1 MSKTE
6 TGHWPISRIMEGISF
21 SSQLIQYAITGVTVG
36 SIYALVAIGFNIIYN
51 VTEIINFA
59 QGEFV
64 MLGGLFMVFFATV
77 VQIPLPLAFF
87 LTLTV
92 VIAIGV
98 MMERFAIFPAKN
110 ASVLTMI
117 IITIACSILLKGA
130 AMYGWGKD
138 PFMLAPFSDRKA
150 FVFMGAAVFPQ
161 SLWVLGTTL
170 IVVFLLTF
178 FYKRTRF
185 GRAMIA
191 SSDNPDAAQ
200 LMGIDVKTMVMV
212 SFGLSAAV
220 GAVAGI
226 VITPISLMEY
236 DRGALLGLKG
246 FGAAVLGGLGHFYGA
261 VVAGF
266 MVGLMESF
274 CAGLISSGYKDAAAL
289 LVLLLVLFLRPS
301 GLFGSKEVM
310 KMKEF

>member
-1 MSKTE
+1 
-6 TGHWPISRIMEGISF
+6 MEQITLSG
-21 SSQLIQYAITGVTVG
+21 QLVQYAITGLTVG

-77 VQIPLPLAFF
+77 LDMALPLAF
-87 LTLTV
+87 LMTMTAV
-92 VIAIGV
+92 MATGI
-98 MMERFAIFPAKN
+98 MMERLAIFPAKN

-138 PFMLAPFSDRKA
+138 PFTLPPFTDRKP
-150 FVFMGAAVFPQ
+150 FVFMGAAIFPQ
-161 SLWVLGTTL
+161 SIWVVVTTL
-170 IVVFLLTF
+170 VVVFFLTMF
-178 FYKRTRF
+178 FKRTKF
-185 GRAMIA
+185 GKAMIA
-191 SSDNPDAAQ
+191 SSDNRDAAQ
-200 LMGIDVKTMVMV
+200 LMGIDVKTMVML
-212 SFGLSAAV
+212 SFGLSAAI
-220 GAVAGI
+220 GAVAGM

-266 MVGLMESF
+266 TVGLIESF
-274 CAGLISSGYKDAAAL
+274 CAGLVSSGYKDAAGL
-289 LVLLLVLFLRPS
+289 LVLLLVLFVKPS

>member
-1 MSKTE
+1 V
-6 TGHWPISRIMEGISF
+6 
-21 SSQLIQYAITGVTVG
+21 QYAITGLTVG

-64 MLGGLFMVFFATV
+64 MLGGLFMVFFARV
-77 VQIPLPLAFF
+77 LDMPVPLAF
-87 LTLTV
+87 LMTIAGV
-92 VIAIGV
+92 MAIGI

-138 PFMLAPFSDRKA
+138 PFTLPPFTDRKP

-161 SLWVLGTTL
+161 SIWVVVTTL
-170 IVVFLLTF
+170 VVVFFLTMF
-178 FYKRTRF
+178 FKRTKF
-185 GRAMIA
+185 GKAMIA
-191 SSDNPDAAQ
+191 SSDNRDAAQ
-200 LMGIDVKTMVMV
+200 LMGINVKTMVMV

-220 GAVAGI
+220 GAVAGV

-236 DRGALLGLKG
+236 DRGTLLGLKG

-261 VVAGF
+261 VAAGF
-266 MVGLMESF
+266 IVGLIESF
-274 CAGLISSGYKDAAAL
+274 CAGLVSSGYKDAAAL
-289 LVLLLVLFLRPS
+289 LVLLLVLFVKPS

>member
-1 MSKTE
+1 ME
-6 TGHWPISRIMEGISF
+6 QISLSG
-21 SSQLIQYAITGVTVG
+21 QLIQYAITGLTVG
-36 SIYALVAIGFNIIYN
+36 SIYALVALGFNITYN

-77 VQIPLPLAFF
+77 LDMALPLAF
-87 LTLTV
+87 LMTM
-92 VIAIGV
+92 IAVMATGI

-138 PFMLAPFSDRKA
+138 PFTLPPFTDRKP

-161 SLWVLGTTL
+161 SIWVVVTTL
-170 IVVFLLTF
+170 VVVFFLTMF
-178 FYKRTRF
+178 FKRTKF
-185 GRAMIA
+185 GKAMIA
-191 SSDNPDAAQ
+191 SSDNRDAAQ
-200 LMGIDVKTMVMV
+200 LMGIDVKTMVML
-212 SFGLSAAV
+212 SFGLSAAI
-220 GAVAGI
+220 GAVAGM

-261 VVAGF
+261 VAAGF
-266 MVGLMESF
+266 IVGLIESF

-289 LVLLLVLFLRPS
+289 LVLLLVLFVKPS

>member
-1 MSKTE
+1 
-6 TGHWPISRIMEGISF
+6 MEQITLSG
-21 SSQLIQYAITGVTVG
+21 QLIQYAVTGLTVG

-77 VQIPLPLAFF
+77 LDMALPLAF
-87 LTLTV
+87 LMTMTAV
-92 VIAIGV
+92 MATGI

-138 PFMLAPFSDRKA
+138 PFTLPPFTDRKP

-161 SLWVLGTTL
+161 SIWVVVTTL
-170 IVVFLLTF
+170 VVVFFLTMF
-178 FYKRTRF
+178 FRRTKF
-185 GRAMIA
+185 GKAMIA
-191 SSDNPDAAQ
+191 SSDNRDAAQ

-212 SFGLSAAV
+212 SFGLSAAI
-220 GAVAGI
+220 GAVAGM

-266 MVGLMESF
+266 TVGLIESF

-289 LVLLLVLFLRPS
+289 LVLLLVLFVKPS

>member
-51 VTEIINFA
+51 VTAIINFA

-77 VQIPLPLAFF
+77 VQLPLPLAFF

-150 FVFMGAAVFPQ
+150 FFFMGAVVFPQ

>member
-1 MSKTE
+1 
-6 TGHWPISRIMEGISF
+6 
-21 SSQLIQYAITGVTVG
+21 
-36 SIYALVAIGFNIIYN
+36 
-51 VTEIINFA
+51 
-59 QGEFV
+59 
-64 MLGGLFMVFFATV
+64 
-77 VQIPLPLAFF
+77 
-87 LTLTV
+87 
-92 VIAIGV
+92 
-98 MMERFAIFPAKN
+98 
-110 ASVLTMI
+110 
-117 IITIACSILLKGA
+117 
-130 AMYGWGKD
+130 
-138 PFMLAPFSDRKA
+138 
-150 FVFMGAAVFPQ
+150 MGAAVFPQ
-161 SLWVLGTTL
+161 SLWVMGTTL

-212 SFGLSAAV
+212 SFCLSAAV

-226 VITPISLMEY
+226 VIAPISLMEY

>member
-1 MSKTE
+1 
-6 TGHWPISRIMEGISF
+6 MEQITLSG
-21 SSQLIQYAITGVTVG
+21 QLIQYAVTGLTVG

-77 VQIPLPLAFF
+77 LHMALPLAF
-87 LTLTV
+87 LMT
-92 VIAIGV
+92 VIAVMATGV

-138 PFMLAPFSDRKA
+138 PFTLPPFTDRKPLL
-150 FVFMGAAVFPQ
+150 FMGAAIFPQ
-161 SLWVLGTTL
+161 SIWVVVTTL
-170 IVVFLLTF
+170 VVVFFLTMF
-178 FYKRTRF
+178 FKRTKF
-185 GRAMIA
+185 GKAMIA
-191 SSDNPDAAQ
+191 SSDNKEAAQ

-220 GAVAGI
+220 GAVAGM

-266 MVGLMESF
+266 MVGLIESF

-289 LVLLLVLFLRPS
+289 LVLLLVLFVKPS

>member
-1 MSKTE
+1 
-6 TGHWPISRIMEGISF
+6 MEQITLSG
-21 SSQLIQYAITGVTVG
+21 QLVQYAITGLTVG

-77 VQIPLPLAFF
+77 LDMALPLAF
-87 LTLTV
+87 LMTM
-92 VIAIGV
+92 IAVMATGI
-98 MMERFAIFPAKN
+98 MMERLAIFPAKN

-138 PFMLAPFSDRKA
+138 PFTLPPFTDRKP

-161 SLWVLGTTL
+161 SIWVVVTTL
-170 IVVFLLTF
+170 VVVFFLTMF
-178 FYKRTRF
+178 FKRTKL
-185 GRAMIA
+185 GKAMIA
-191 SSDNPDAAQ
+191 SSDNRDAAQ
-200 LMGIDVKTMVMV
+200 LMGIDVKTMVML
-212 SFGLSAAV
+212 SFGLSAAI
-220 GAVAGI
+220 GAVAGM

-246 FGAAVLGGLGHFYGA
+246 FVAAVLGGLGHFYGA

-266 MVGLMESF
+266 TVGLIESF
-274 CAGLISSGYKDAAAL
+274 CAGLVSSGYKDAAAL
-289 LVLLLVLFLRPS
+289 LVLLLVLFVKPS

-310 KMKEF
+310 KIKEF

>member
-1 MSKTE
+1 VEQITL
-6 TGHWPISRIMEGISF
+6 TG
-21 SSQLIQYAITGVTVG
+21 QLIQYAVTGVTVG
-36 SIYALVAIGFNIIYN
+36 SIYALVAIGFDIIYN

-77 VQIPLPLAFF
+77 LGVPLPLAF
-87 LTLTV
+87 LLTV
-92 VIAIGV
+92 AAVMMIGIL
-98 MMERFAIFPAKN
+98 MERFAIFPAKN

-117 IITIACSILLKGA
+117 IITIAASILLKGA

-138 PFMLAPFSDRKA
+138 PFALPPFTDRKPL
-150 FVFMGAAVFPQ
+150 VIMGAAIFPQ
-161 SLWVLGTTL
+161 AMWVLATTV
-170 IVVFLLTF
+170 IIVFLLTMF
-178 FYKRTRF
+178 FRRTKF
-185 GRAMIA
+185 GKAMIA
-191 SSDNPDAAQ
+191 CSDNKDAAQ

-212 SFGLSAAV
+212 SFALSAAI
-220 GAVAGI
+220 GAVAGV

-266 MVGLMESF
+266 IIGLIESF
-274 CAGLISSGYKDAAAL
+274 CAGLISSGYKDAVAL
-289 LVLLLVLFLRPS
+289 LVLLLVLFLKPS

>member
-1 MSKTE
+1 MEQITL
-6 TGHWPISRIMEGISF
+6 TGQI
-21 SSQLIQYAITGVTVG
+21 IQYAITGFTVG

-77 VQIPLPLAFF
+77 LGLPIFAAFG
-87 LTLTV
+87 LTIAV
-92 VIAIGV
+92 VVAVGI
-98 MMERFAIFPAKN
+98 MMERFAIFPAKD
-110 ASVLTMI
+110 ASVLTTI

-138 PFMLAPFSDRKA
+138 PFALQPFTDHKP
-150 FVFMGAAVFPQ
+150 FLVLGAALFPQ
-161 SLWVLGTTL
+161 SMWVFGTTL
-170 IVVFLLTF
+170 VVVFVLTLF
-178 FYKRTRF
+178 FKRTRF

-191 SSDNPDAAQ
+191 SSDNPEAAQ

-212 SFGLSAAV
+212 SFGLSAAI
-220 GAVAGI
+220 GAIAGI

-246 FGAAVLGGLGHFYGA
+246 FGAAVLGGLGHFPGA
-261 VVAGF
+261 VIAGF
-266 MVGLMESF
+266 VVGLMESF
-274 CAGLISSGYKDAAAL
+274 CAGLLSSGYKDAAAL
-289 LVLLLVLFLRPS
+289 LVLLLALFLKPS
-301 GLFGSKEVM
+301 GLFGSKEVLRM
-310 KMKEF
+310 KRF

>member
-1 MSKTE
+1 
-6 TGHWPISRIMEGISF
+6 
-21 SSQLIQYAITGVTVG
+21 
-36 SIYALVAIGFNIIYN
+36 
-51 VTEIINFA
+51 
-59 QGEFV
+59 
-64 MLGGLFMVFFATV
+64 
-77 VQIPLPLAFF
+77 
-87 LTLTV
+87 
-92 VIAIGV
+92 
-98 MMERFAIFPAKN
+98 MERFAIFPAKN

-138 PFMLAPFSDRKA
+138 PFTLPPFTDRKP

-161 SLWVLGTTL
+161 SIWVVVTTL
-170 IVVFLLTF
+170 VVVFFLTMF
-178 FYKRTRF
+178 FKRTKF
-185 GRAMIA
+185 GKAMIA
-191 SSDNPDAAQ
+191 SSDNRDAAQ

-212 SFGLSAAV
+212 SFGLSAAI
-220 GAVAGI
+220 GAVAGV

-261 VVAGF
+261 VAAGF
-266 MVGLMESF
+266 MVGLIESF
-274 CAGLISSGYKDAAAL
+274 CAGLVSSGYKDAAAL
-289 LVLLLVLFLRPS
+289 LVLLLVLFVKPS

>member
-1 MSKTE
+1 
-6 TGHWPISRIMEGISF
+6 MEQITLSG
-21 SSQLIQYAITGVTVG
+21 QLIQYAVTGLTVG

-77 VQIPLPLAFF
+77 LDMALPLAF
-87 LTLTV
+87 LMTMTAV
-92 VIAIGV
+92 MATGI

-138 PFMLAPFSDRKA
+138 PFTLPPFTDRKP

-161 SLWVLGTTL
+161 SIWVVVTTL
-170 IVVFLLTF
+170 VVVFFLTMF
-178 FYKRTRF
+178 FRRTKF
-185 GRAMIA
+185 GKAMIA
-191 SSDNPDAAQ
+191 SSDNRDAAQ

-212 SFGLSAAV
+212 SFGLSAAI

-266 MVGLMESF
+266 TVGLIESF

-289 LVLLLVLFLRPS
+289 LVLLLVLFVKPS

>member
-1 MSKTE
+1 
-6 TGHWPISRIMEGISF
+6 MEQITLSG
-21 SSQLIQYAITGVTVG
+21 QLIQYAVTGLTVG

-77 VQIPLPLAFF
+77 LDMALPLAF
-87 LTLTV
+87 LMTM
-92 VIAIGV
+92 IAVMATGI

-138 PFMLAPFSDRKA
+138 PFTLPPFTDRKP

-161 SLWVLGTTL
+161 SIWVVVTTL
-170 IVVFLLTF
+170 VVVFFLTMF
-178 FYKRTRF
+178 FKRTKF
-185 GRAMIA
+185 GKAMIA
-191 SSDNPDAAQ
+191 SSDNRDAAQ

-212 SFGLSAAV
+212 SFGLSAAI
-220 GAVAGI
+220 GAVAGM

-266 MVGLMESF
+266 TVGLIESF

-289 LVLLLVLFLRPS
+289 LVLLLVLFVKPS

>member
-1 MSKTE
+1 LEQITLS
-6 TGHWPISRIMEGISF
+6 G
-21 SSQLIQYAITGVTVG
+21 QLVQYAITGLTVG

-77 VQIPLPLAFF
+77 LDMALPLAF
-87 LTLTV
+87 LMTM
-92 VIAIGV
+92 IAVMATGI
-98 MMERFAIFPAKN
+98 MMERLAIFPAKN

-138 PFMLAPFSDRKA
+138 PFTLPPFTDRKP

-161 SLWVLGTTL
+161 SIWVVVTTL
-170 IVVFLLTF
+170 VVVFFLTMF
-178 FYKRTRF
+178 FKRTKF
-185 GRAMIA
+185 GKAMIA
-191 SSDNPDAAQ
+191 SSDNRDAAQ
-200 LMGIDVKTMVMV
+200 LMGIDVKTMVML
-212 SFGLSAAV
+212 SFGLSAAI
-220 GAVAGI
+220 GAVAGM

-266 MVGLMESF
+266 TVGLIESF
-274 CAGLISSGYKDAAAL
+274 CAGLVSSGYKDAAGL
-289 LVLLLVLFLRPS
+289 LVLLLVLFVKPS

>member
-77 VQIPLPLAFF
+77 MQIPLLLAFF

-150 FVFMGAAVFPQ
+150 FVFAGAAVFPQ
-161 SLWVLGTTL
+161 SLWILGTTL

-261 VVAGF
+261 VLAGF

-289 LVLLLVLFLRPS
+289 VVLLLVLFLRPS

>member
-1 MSKTE
+1 LFAGGGKTMGE
-6 TGHWPISRIMEGISF
+6 FTLG
-21 SSQLIQYAITGVTVG
+21 SQIVQYAITGLTVG

-64 MLGGLFMVFFATV
+64 MLGGLFMVFFASV
-77 VQIPLPLAFF
+77 AGLALPVAFI
-87 LTLTV
+87 LTV
-92 VIAIGV
+92 SVVLIIGV
-98 MMERFAIFPAKN
+98 TMERFAIFPAKN

-138 PFMLAPFSDRKA
+138 PFMLPPFTDRKP
-150 FVFMGAAVFPQ
+150 FLLFGAAVFPQ
-161 SLWVLGTTL
+161 SLWVFATTL
-170 IVVFLLTF
+170 VVVFVLTYF
-178 FYKRTRF
+178 FRHTRF

-191 SSDNPDAAQ
+191 SSDNREAAQ
-200 LMGIDVKTMVMV
+200 LMGIDVKTMIMV
-212 SFGLSAAV
+212 SFGLSAAI

-226 VITPISLMEY
+226 VVTPISLMEY

-246 FGAAVLGGLGHFYGA
+246 FGAAVLGGLGNFYGA
-261 VVAGF
+261 VAAGF
-266 MVGLMESF
+266 LVGLIESF
-274 CAGLISSGYKDAAAL
+274 CAGFISSGYKDAAAL
-289 LVLLLVLFLRPS
+289 LVLLLVLFLKPS
-301 GLFGSKEVM
+301 GLFGSDEVM

>member
-1 MSKTE
+1 
-6 TGHWPISRIMEGISF
+6 
-21 SSQLIQYAITGVTVG
+21 LIQYAITGLTVG

-77 VQIPLPLAFF
+77 LDMPLPLAF
-87 LTLTV
+87 LVTVTV
-92 VIAIGV
+92 VMATGI

-138 PFMLAPFSDRKA
+138 PFTLPPFTDRKPL
-150 FVFMGAAVFPQ
+150 VFMGAAVFPQ
-161 SLWVLGTTL
+161 SIWVVVTTL
-170 IVVFLLTF
+170 VVVLSLTMF
-178 FYKRTRF
+178 FKRTRF
-185 GRAMIA
+185 GKAMIA
-191 SSDNPDAAQ
+191 SSDNRDAAQ

-220 GAVAGI
+220 GAVAGM

-266 MVGLMESF
+266 IVGLIESF

-289 LVLLLVLFLRPS
+289 LVLLLVLFLKPS

>member
-1 MSKTE
+1 MDQITLA
-6 TGHWPISRIMEGISF
+6 GQIV
-21 SSQLIQYAITGVTVG
+21 QYAITGLTVG

-77 VQIPLPLAFF
+77 LGLPILLAFG
-87 LTLTV
+87 LTIGV
-92 VIAIGV
+92 VVAIGI
-98 MMERFAIFPAKN
+98 MMERFAIFPAKD
-110 ASVLTMI
+110 ASVLTTI

-138 PFMLAPFSDRKA
+138 PFALPPFTDRKP
-150 FVFMGAAVFPQ
+150 FLVLGAALFPQ
-161 SLWVLGTTL
+161 SMWVFGTTL
-170 IVVFLLTF
+170 VVVFVLTLF
-178 FYKRTRF
+178 FKRTRF

-191 SSDNPDAAQ
+191 SSDNPEAAQ

-212 SFGLSAAV
+212 SFGLSAAI
-220 GAVAGI
+220 GAIAGI

-246 FGAAVLGGLGHFYGA
+246 FGAAVLGGLGHFPGA
-261 VVAGF
+261 VIAGF
-266 MVGLMESF
+266 LVGLMESF
-274 CAGLISSGYKDAAAL
+274 CAGLLSSGYKDAAAL
-289 LVLLLVLFLRPS
+289 LVLLLALFLKPS
-301 GLFGSKEVM
+301 GLFGSTEVLRM
-310 KMKEF
+310 KRF

>member
-51 VTEIINFA
+51 VTAIINFA

-77 VQIPLPLAFF
+77 VQLPLPLAFF

-150 FVFMGAAVFPQ
+150 FVFMGAVVFPQ

>member
-1 MSKTE
+1 
-6 TGHWPISRIMEGISF
+6 MEGISF

-51 VTEIINFA
+51 VTAIINFA

-150 FVFMGAAVFPQ
+150 FVFMGAVVFPQ
-161 SLWVLGTTL
+161 SLWVLGTTF

>member
-1 MSKTE
+1 LSKTE

-77 VQIPLPLAFF
+77 MQIPLLLAFF

-150 FVFMGAAVFPQ
+150 FVFAGAAVFPQ
-161 SLWVLGTTL
+161 SLWILGTTL

-261 VVAGF
+261 VLAGF

-289 LVLLLVLFLRPS
+289 VVLLLVLFLRPS

>member
-1 MSKTE
+1 MGQITL
-6 TGHWPISRIMEGISF
+6 TG
-21 SSQLIQYAITGVTVG
+21 QLIQYAVTGLTVG

-77 VQIPLPLAFF
+77 LDMALPLAF
-87 LTLTV
+87 LMTM
-92 VIAIGV
+92 IAVMATGI

-138 PFMLAPFSDRKA
+138 PFTMPPFTDRKP

-161 SLWVLGTTL
+161 SIWVVVTTL
-170 IVVFLLTF
+170 VVVFFLTMF
-178 FYKRTRF
+178 FKRTKF
-185 GRAMIA
+185 GKAMIA
-191 SSDNPDAAQ
+191 SSDNRDAAQ
-200 LMGIDVKTMVMV
+200 LMGIDVKTMVML
-212 SFGLSAAV
+212 SFGLSAAI
-220 GAVAGI
+220 GAVAGM

-261 VVAGF
+261 VAAGF
-266 MVGLMESF
+266 IVGLIESY

-289 LVLLLVLFLRPS
+289 LVLLLVLFVKPN

>member
-1 MSKTE
+1 
-6 TGHWPISRIMEGISF
+6 MEGISF

-51 VTEIINFA
+51 VTAIINFA

-150 FVFMGAAVFPQ
+150 FVFMGAVVFPQ

>member
-1 MSKTE
+1 MLQYIV
-6 TGHWPISRIMEGISF
+6 TG
-21 SSQLIQYAITGVTVG
+21 LTVG

-64 MLGGLFMVFFATV
+64 MLGGLFMVFFVSVTHIA
-77 VQIPLPLAFF
+77 LPLAFI
-87 LTLTV
+87 LTV
-92 VIAIGV
+92 CAVTAIGV

-138 PFMLAPFSDRKA
+138 PFALPPFTAHKSFMLL
-150 FVFMGAAVFPQ
+150 GAAVFPQ

-170 IVVFLLTF
+170 IIVFFLTYF
-178 FYKRTRF
+178 FNHTRF

-191 SSDNPDAAQ
+191 SSDNREAAQ
-200 LMGIDVKTMVMV
+200 LMGIDVKTMIMFA
-212 SFGLSAAV
+212 FGLSAAI

-226 VITPISLMEY
+226 VVTPMSLMEY

-266 MVGLMESF
+266 LVGLIESL
-274 CAGLISSGYKDAAAL
+274 CAGFVSSGYKDAAAL
-289 LVLLLVLFLRPS
+289 LVLLLVLFLKPS
-301 GLFGSKEVM
+301 GLFGSAEVM